1 MKINSVTRQ
10 SGLLAAALLLAI
22 VVANVAFAAVHAASE
37 GIALWLR
44 AIATALLLL
53 ASGMLVGRMS
63 IKGGIFRTFCTLP
76 IPMFGIVA
84 CAACTDVAATN
95 IYSAAFCLAVA
106 LLLFSES
113 LHAPEAKNPV
123 FFGSILLGGMALLY
137 PPCIVLVALLPV
149 AAVIASHSARQIAIA
164 CIGWLLP
171 IFAVCYVSW
180 YAGGDFFGTVRS
192 VVGQLVEPQPF
203 AEFERL
209 PVVPIVIFS
218 IVGLLVV
225 AGIVL
230 RAMVRDSMLVSV
242 RKALQMLA
250 MTLAIL
256 LCACALPCCT
266 IAIVPIVAV
275 PAAVLAAFTLEN
287 GRTDIATI
295 VYWLLLLLSV
305 LHLFVR

>member
-1 MKINSVTRQ
+1 MQINSVTRR
-10 SGLLAAALLLAI
+10 SGLLAAVLLFAI
-22 VVANVAFAAVHAASE
+22 VVANVAVAAAHAASE
-37 GIALWLR
+37 GIVLWLH
-44 AIATALLLL
+44 AVATALLMF
-53 ASGMLVGRMS
+53 ATGMLVGRMS

-84 CAACTDVAATN
+84 CGAGTDVATTN
-95 IYSAAFCLAVA
+95 IYSAAFCLVVA

-123 FFGSILLGGMALLY
+123 FFGAILLGGMALLY
-137 PPCIVLVALLPV
+137 PPCIVLVLLLPMAV
-149 AAVIASHSARQIAIA
+149 VIASYSVRQIAIA

-171 IFAVCYVSW
+171 IFAVSYVSW
-180 YAGGDFFGTVRS
+180 YAGGDFCGVALSWVERLT
-192 VVGQLVEPQPF
+192 EPQPF

-209 PVVPIVIFS
+209 PVVPIVIFA

-230 RAMVRDSMLVSV
+230 RSMDRDSMLVNV
-242 RKALQMLA
+242 RKALQMLGT
-250 MTLAIL
+250 TLAIL

-266 IAIVPIVAV
+266 IAIVPIIAV
-275 PAAVLAAFTLEN
+275 PAAVLASFTLEN
-287 GRTDIATI
+287 GRTDISTI